1 MISSRLLINVGK
13 FCLLKAKDDFEGVA
27 AGNVA
32 GKHNISFEKR
42 KIDGI
47 VHVTGKIHAHTL
59 IGSVN
64 EFGAV

>member
-1 MISSRLLINVGK
+1 MLY
-13 FCLLKAKDDFEGVA
+13 LLKTEDDFERVA
-27 AGNVA
+27 TGNVA
-32 GKHNISFEKR
+32 GKHDISFEKR